1 MTRTSDYGFQK
12 SGLHPVDYRNVKVP
26 PTIFREYDLR
36 GIAGQD
42 LTPGVAERIGRSVS
56 TYLHRQGRHRIALGR
71 DCRLSSGVLRD
82 GLAEG
87 LLAGG
92 LEVHDIGICPTP
104 LLYYAIRHLELEG
117 GIMIT
122 GSHNPPDYNGFKV
135 AAGDQTIHGE
145 QIQEL
150 RRILDNG
157 DLAEGKGTVVLRD
170 VQADYLSELAA
181 KFSLSRKLKVVVDC
195 GNGTGSLTNPSLL
208 ERIGCQVTR
217 LYCEMDGN
225 FPNHHPDPTVPVNLH
240 DLIRAVRETGADVGV
255 AYDGDADRI
264 GVVDDA
270 GAVLWGDQLL
280 ILYAREILRNRPGA
294 SIIGEVKCSKN
305 LFADIRRH
313 GGNAIM
319 WKAGHSLIK
328 AKMKEVHA
336 AVAGEMSGHMFFA
349 DEYYGFDDALYATC
363 RLLRILDSS
372 DIPLSRMLDDLPK
385 TYSTPEIRV
394 DCPDSK
400 KFEVVEKAKTHFSS
414 LYNTVTVDGVRIEL
428 EDGWGLVRASNTQ
441 PVLVL
446 RFEADS
452 EVRLGEIRNLVES
465 AIRQWT

>member
-1 MTRTSDYGFQK
+1 MQVARS
-12 SGLHPVDYRNVKVP
+12 
-26 PTIFREYDLR
+26 IFREYDLR

-42 LTPGVAERIGRSVS
+42 LTSKVAEHIGRAVS
-56 TYLHRQGRHRIALGR
+56 TYLIRQGRKRIALGR
-71 DCRLSSGVLRD
+71 DCRLSSGMLRD
-82 GLAEG
+82 GLAAG
-87 LLAGG
+87 LVAGG

-104 LLYYAIRHLELEG
+104 LLYYAIQHLRLDG
-117 GIMIT
+117 GVMIT

-150 RRILDNG
+150 RRILESGN
-157 DLAEGKGTVVLRD
+157 LAEGRGRIVLRE
-170 VQADYLSELAA
+170 VQAEYISELAT
-181 KFSLSRKLKVVVDC
+181 KFSLTKKLKVVVDC
-195 GNGTGSLTNPSLL
+195 GNGTGSLTNPALL
-208 ERIGCQVTR
+208 ERLGCQVTR

-225 FPNHHPDPTVPVNLH
+225 FPNHHPDPTIPENLQA
-240 DLIRAVRETGADVGV
+240 LIRTVHETSADMGV

-270 GAVLWGDQLL
+270 GGILWGDQLL
-280 ILYAREILRNRPGA
+280 ILYSREILRHHPGA
-294 SIIGEVKCSKN
+294 TIIGEVKCSKN
-305 LFADIRRH
+305 LFTDIRRH

-328 AKMKEVHA
+328 AKMKQVHA

-363 RLLRILDSS
+363 RLLRILDSTNV
-372 DIPLSRMLDDLPK
+372 PLSKLLEDLPR
-385 TYSTPEIRV
+385 TYSTPELRV
-394 DCPDSK
+394 DCPDSR
-400 KFEVVEKAKTHFSS
+400 KFEVVEKAKAYFSS
-414 LYNTVTVDGVRIEL
+414 RYNTVTVDGVRVEF

-452 EVRLGEIRNLVES
+452 EARLGEIRHLVETTL
-465 AIRQWT
+465 RQWT